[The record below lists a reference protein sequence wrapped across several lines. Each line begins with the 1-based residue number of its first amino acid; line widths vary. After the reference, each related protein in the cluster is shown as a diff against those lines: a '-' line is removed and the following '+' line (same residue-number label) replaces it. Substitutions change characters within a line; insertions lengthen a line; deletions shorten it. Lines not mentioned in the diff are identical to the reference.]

1 MKFNLIN
8 SLKYRNDIDGLRAI
22 AVLVVIFFHFG
33 YLSNGYLG
41 VDVFFVISGYLI
53 TGIIHNKILQNNF
66 SVKDFYIRRAKRILP
81 LVSFVTLV
89 SLTLG
94 FFFMLPDDLENLA
107 QSVIATNFFN
117 NNTLQILTTKNYWDV
132 VNEFKPLMH
141 TWSLAI
147 EEQFYFFYPFIF
159 ILINKT
165 RFLYKRTLLVV
176 LIGLTLVSILLYLS
190 SFEQYYKFY
199 LLPFRFFELSLGG
212 LVAIVSNTKV
222 VKFKTPYVFIIILVS
237 VMCFN
242 FNFLNDD
249 LLIILTVILTSLIL
263 LSDNHNNGVS
273 KIILENKIIV
283 FLGKI
288 SFSLYMWHQIVLAFY
303 RYIFIQEIHIY
314 NYIIIFIVTLLLS
327 ILSYFFI
334 ENYFRYKMKTN
345 IVILSLLTV
354 FLITNILSLDIY
366 NKSGIVR
373 DVEELDLTTD
383 NRSSNIHSQYN
394 DRIYNYDNDFISKD
408 KIKILVLGNSFA
420 RDWANVLI
428 ESKYF
433 EQIEISYIYDPSN
446 HPNIT
451 NRSNQA
457 DFIFISSIN
466 KPLFDKFLITNPNVW
481 CVGTKNFGINMGVFY
496 NYSGSNYCLQKTP
509 IKSNHLKTNT
519 LQKKQWGSDHY
530 IDLIEALIDENMKM
544 PVFTPDC
551 KFISHDSRHLT
562 QSGAKY
568 VASIIKNQL
577 TFLDFAND

>member
-1 MKFNLIN
+1 MKINL
-8 SLKYRNDIDGLRAI
+8 SHPRKYRNDIDGLRAI

-53 TGIIHNKILQNNF
+53 TGIIYNKILQNNF
-66 SVKDFYIRRAKRILP
+66 SIKDFYIRRAKRILP
-81 LVSFVTLV
+81 LVSFVTFV

-94 FFFMLPDDLENLA
+94 FFVMLPDDLENLA

-117 NNTLQILTTKNYWDV
+117 NNTLQILTTRNYWDV

-141 TWSLAI
+141 SWSLAI
-147 EEQFYFFYPFIF
+147 EEQFYFIYPFIF

-165 RFLYKRTLLVV
+165 QFLFKRTLLIV
-176 LIGLTLVSILLYLS
+176 LIGMTLVSILLYLGP
-190 SFEQYYKFY
+190 FEIYHKFY

-212 LVAIVSNTKV
+212 IVAIVSKNKV
-222 VKFKTPYVFIIILVS
+222 VKFKIPYVFILVL
-237 VMCFN
+237 VTIMCFN
-242 FNFLNDD
+242 FNFLSDD

-263 LSDNHNNGVS
+263 LSANHRNGIS

-283 FLGKI
+283 FFGKI
-288 SFSLYMWHQIVLAFY
+288 SFSLYMWHQVVLAFY
-303 RYIFIQEIHIY
+303 RYIFVQEINIY
-314 NYIIIFIVTLLLS
+314 NYILIFFFTLLLS
-327 ILSYFFI
+327 IFSYFFI

-345 IVILSLLTV
+345 KVLLSLLIM
-354 FLITNILSLDIY
+354 FLITNILSLQIY

-373 DVEELDLTTD
+373 DVAELDLTTD
-383 NRSSNIHSQYN
+383 NTSSNIHSQYN

-428 ESKYF
+428 ESNYYN
-433 EQIEISYIYDPSN
+433 QIEISYIYDPSN

-457 DFIFISSIN
+457 DFIFVSSIN
-466 KPLFDKFLITNPNVW
+466 KPLFDKLSITNLNVW

-496 NYSGSNYCLQKTP
+496 NYSGSNYCLQKTA

-530 IDLIEALIDENMKM
+530 IDLIEALTDENMKM

-562 QSGAKY
+562 PGGATY
-568 VASIIKNQL
+568 VASIIENQL
-577 TFLDFAND
+577 TFLDLSHE

>member
-1 MKFNLIN
+1 MKFNLIA

-89 SLTLG
+89 SLNLG

-117 NNTLQILTTKNYWDV
+117 NNTLHILTTKNYWDV

-147 EEQFYFFYPFIF
+147 EEQFYFIYPFIF

-165 RFLYKRTLLVV
+165 RFLYKRTLLLV
-176 LIGLTLVSILLYLS
+176 LIGLTLVSILLYFS
-190 SFEQYYKFY
+190 SFEQYHKFY
-199 LLPFRFFELSLGG
+199 LLPFRFFELSIGG
-212 LVAIVSNTKV
+212 LVAILSNTKV
-222 VKFKTPYVFIIILVS
+222 VKFKTPYIFIIILVS
-237 VMCFN
+237 IMCFN
-242 FNFLNDD
+242 FNFLNND

-263 LSDNHNNGVS
+263 ISDNHNNGIS
-273 KIILENKIIV
+273 KILLENKIIV

-303 RYIFIQEIHIY
+303 RYIFIQDIHIY

-354 FLITNILSLDIY
+354 FLITNIFSLHIY

-373 DVEELDLTTD
+373 DVAELNLKASD
-383 NRSSNIHSQYN
+383 NLKNIHSQYN
-394 DRIYNYDNDFISKD
+394 DRIYNYDQDFTSNG

-433 EQIEISYIYDPSN
+433 EQIEISYIYDPLN
-446 HPNIT
+446 HPNII

-457 DFIFISSIN
+457 DFIFISSID

-481 CVGTKNFGINMGVFY
+481 CVGTKNFGINMGAFY
-496 NYSGSNYCLQKTP
+496 NYSGSNYCLQRTA
-509 IKSNHLKTNT
+509 IKPKHIKTNN
-519 LQKKQWGSDHY
+519 LQKKQWGSDNY
-530 IDLIEALIDENMKM
+530 IDLIEALIDENKKM
-544 PVFTPDC
+544 PVFTTDC
-551 KFISHDSRHLT
+551 KFISHDTRHLT
-562 QSGAKY
+562 KPGAIY
-568 VASIIKNQL
+568 ISSIIENQL
-577 TFLDFAND
+577 NFLDLAND